1 MSEKNVK
8 KIYPCTRNWI
18 THKDSNLAASYLA
31 IECPFNFMWL
41 QKNHQQHS
49 QQKWIKFTYIFLH
62 HIRAMFSHHLHV
74 ILYEHSILLLSTFQH
89 GVDSNVRTSSTNT
102 STVMKQINKRSKKKN
117 DHVVKRKKIQPTS
130 NFEFLCG
137 QDAVNAVYTTRVVP
151 TFYPTEVRVG
161 FRILKIIY
169 CIIFNA
175 YWSPSSLYQ
184 TFRHYLTCIWM
195 LTAANPV
202 GDLDQL
208 FSSLVHALVE
218 LSCDLWVFE
227 NFGKDCSTTVLKTF
241 IRSSC
246 FKMFSHLTHL
256 LSNDN
261 FFSRVPAVYNEWSA
275 GGLISNMNLPSKCK

>member
-102 STVMKQINKRSKKKN
+102 STVMKQTNKRSQKKN
-117 DHVVKRKKIQPTS
+117 DHVVKRKKNSADQQFWIPLRPRRG
-130 NFEFLCG
+130 ECCLH
-137 QDAVNAVYTTRVVP
+137 YT
-151 TFYPTEVRVG
+151 
-161 FRILKIIY
+161 
-169 CIIFNA
+169 
-175 YWSPSSLYQ
+175 
-184 TFRHYLTCIWM
+184 
-195 LTAANPV
+195 
-202 GDLDQL
+202 
-208 FSSLVHALVE
+208 
-218 LSCDLWVFE
+218 
-227 NFGKDCSTTVLKTF
+227 CSTHFLSHWGKS
-241 IRSSC
+241 R
-246 FKMFSHLTHL
+246 FSHLKNYL
-256 LSNDN
+256 LYY
-261 FFSRVPAVYNEWSA
+261 F
-275 GGLISNMNLPSKCK
+275 